1 MSNKVKDK
9 WAKLDE
15 NAQKWAKRLTAVAT
29 IIGVLT
35 AGGSYIINQLDNAVA
50 TRIEAQTTVL
60 QEQVQEI
67 GKERY
72 TTAKQT
78 ELQLTRLE
86 LMMLMES
93 DPENVVEIEKVAHH
107 YFVDDKGNSYM
118 SSLYNAWCHA
128 HNGDCEIMF
137 K

>member
-1 MSNKVKDK
+1 MPGRVKTKLAKFDANTKK
-9 WAKLDE
+9 WA
-15 NAQKWAKRLTAVAT
+15 ARLTAIAT

-35 AGGSYIINQLDNAVA
+35 AGGSWIINQLDNAVA
-50 TRIEAQTTVL
+50 TRIEAQTTAL

-118 SSLYNAWCHA
+118 SSLYNTWCHVY
-128 HNGDCEIMF
+128 NGDCEIMF

>member
-1 MSNKVKDK
+1 MANKVKSK
-9 WAKLDE
+9 WDKLDA
-15 NAQKWAKRLTAVAT
+15 NAQKWAKRLTAIAT
-29 IIGVLT
+29 IVGVLT

-50 TRIEAQTTVL
+50 TRIEAQTTAL

-67 GKERY
+67 GKERES
-72 TTAKQT
+72 TAKQT

-86 LMMLMES
+86 LMMLMET
-93 DPENVVEIEKVAHH
+93 DPDNAVEIEKVAHH
-107 YFVDDKGNSYM
+107 YFVDGRGNSYM
-118 SSLYNAWCHA
+118 SSLYNTWCHT